1 MKLKIGQVIYR
12 LRKEKNITQEALAKA
27 VSVSVAAVSKWE
39 SSNSYPDIT
48 LLPSIARFF
57 NISIDALLSYEK
69 DISNEE
75 VIEIVKKCALLFE
88 KNTVKNATEKCE
100 DYIKEYPNNI
110 YLKFRIASLYMM
122 SIPSAKDEEEA
133 RVMLNKSINL
143 FEESANYNEKEIS
156 EASKYSLSSLYSM
169 NEQFDKAEE
178 VLLSLPKV
186 TADRDDMLVGLYI
199 SQNKQEEALELLR
212 NLTYKKLSS
221 LKISLDSYVSLF
233 AKEADYNKA
242 REVLEIQDKLIDV
255 FDVSN
260 IYGVSSS
267 LMYGEIYAKEK
278 NTKKTLDYIEKLI
291 ECYEMDCNFDGHL
304 LFDKI
309 VLSSG
314 IHSKTYLL
322 VSLKKLL
329 LDDKY
334 DFLRE
339 DKRFNN
345 IVKKLDDICN

>member
-1 MKLKIGQVIYR
+1 MKLEIGQVIYR
-12 LRKEKNITQEALAKA
+12 LRKEKNITQEALAKT
-27 VSVSVAAVSKWE
+27 VCVSVAAVSKWE
-39 SSNSYPDIT
+39 SNNSYPDIT

-57 NISIDALLSYEK
+57 NISIDELLSYKK

-88 KNTVKNATEKCE
+88 KGKVENAIEKCE

-110 YLKFRIASLYMM
+110 YLKFRMGSLYMM
-122 SIPSAKDEEEA
+122 SISSAEDEEEA
-133 RVMLNKSINL
+133 KVMLNKSIDL
-143 FEESANYNEKEIS
+143 FKKSAKSNEIEIS
-156 EASKYSLSSLYSM
+156 EVSKYSLSSLYSM
-169 NEQFDKAEE
+169 NEEFDKAEE

-199 SQNKQEEALELLR
+199 NQNKKEEALELLR

-221 LKISLDSYVSLF
+221 LKMSLDSYVNLF
-233 AKEADYNKA
+233 AQEKDYNKA
-242 REVLEIQDKLIDV
+242 KEVLKLQDKLIDI
-255 FDVSN
+255 FQVSS
-260 IYGVSSS
+260 IYGASSN

-278 NTKKTLDYIEKLI
+278 NIKKTLDHIEKLL
-291 ECYEMDCNFDGHL
+291 EYYEMDCNLGGHL

-309 VLSSG
+309 ELFPG

-322 VSLKKLL
+322 ISLKKLL

-334 DFLRE
+334 DFLRK
-339 DKRFNN
+339 DKRFNE
-345 IVKKLDDICN
+345 IVGKLESLSN